1 MKAVG
6 SLFKL
11 SRYSANLRS
20 FDVERM
26 VGNLANV
33 NGNFAVFLFLVV
45 IVVTVDGKE
54 GAVLGPDRWKEES
67 CIMVVKKCTSMY
79 TRIINGNT
87 SNPASDAHVCFMLQA
102 YKLCL
107 MRNASSCAVDKAYDT
122 LTTVISRLLYGLCSE
137 SNNSSGHWETSTT
150 GKLRRAPEEGGVL
163 DEG

>member
-1 MKAVG
+1 
-6 SLFKL
+6 
-11 SRYSANLRS
+11 
-20 FDVERM
+20 M

-33 NGNFAVFLFLVV
+33 RGNFAVFLFLVV

-67 CIMVVKKCTSMY
+67 CKMVVKKCTAMY

-107 MRNASSCAVDKAYDT
+107 TKNATSCTGDKAYDT

-137 SNNSSGHWETSTT
+137 NDTSSEHRETSTT
-150 GKLRRAPEEGGVL
+150 GKLPRAPEEGGIL
-163 DEG
+163 EEG